1 MQTRD
6 FSLKVKVLDDSGTF
20 TGLASTYGAP
30 ADLVGDI
37 IAPGAY
43 KQAIQMQGKGLP
55 LLWCH
60 SQLEPLGS
68 VFLSDSTEGLV
79 CKGTLLMEDAG
90 AKRAH
95 AFMKAGIV
103 RGLSIG
109 YTLPHGEG
117 KISYNDDGTRTLKE
131 VRLHEISLCAVPC
144 NPGAVVTTVKTLG
157 QIENVLRTF
166 RPGEV
171 TAADLDQLRAID
183 LSLKALLK
191 KDALCECDCP
201 ECTDGDCANCSN
213 PDCVDANC
221 EGSVKAMKDAE
232 DLKALQQFSKELRS
246 LVVG

>member
-55 LLWCH
+55 LLWAH
-60 SQLEPLGS
+60 SQSEPLG
-68 VFLSDSTEGLV
+68 LCTISDSTAGLIV
-79 CKGTLLMEDAG
+79 NGSLLMEDSG

-95 AFMKAGIV
+95 VFMKAGIV

-109 YTLPHGEG
+109 YTLPVGTG
-117 KISYNDDGTRTLKE
+117 KVTYGDDGTRTLKE
-131 VRLHEISLCAVPC
+131 VRLHEISLVAVPA
-144 NPGAVVTTVKTLG
+144 NPYAVVTTVKTLG

-166 RPGEV
+166 RPGDV
-171 TAADLDQLRAID
+171 TASDLEQLRSID

-201 ECTDGDCANCSN
+201 ECTDGDCVECSN
-213 PDCVDANC
+213 ADCVDPNC
-221 EGSVKAMKDAE
+221 EGTKARQDVENLKL
-232 DLKALQQFSKELRS
+232 LKAFSGELKS
-246 LVVG
+246 II